1 MDKVDL
7 PTGNASPFFNPGAY
21 SGIRPEAQKTRDKN
35 VKGAKKV
42 KFTELLAGREAEGA
56 KELEALDVSPSEE
69 ALQKLLDDV
78 HSAGDA
84 LKERP
89 MDEEIRRYKQA
100 VRGFLH
106 YVVKNGF
113 DTKEQASGVN
123 IMKRKVHTLVQVVD
137 QKLEQLASAVLSGQS
152 SQLDLLARLEEIN
165 GLLVD
170 LLE

>member
-7 PTGNASPFFNPGAY
+7 PTGNAAPFFNPGAY
-21 SGIRPEAQKTRDKN
+21 SGVRAETQRTKDKN
-35 VKGAKKV
+35 VKKV
-42 KFTELLAGREAEGA
+42 KFTDLLETREAEKAEELGA
-56 KELEALDVSPSEE
+56 LQDFPPSDE

-89 MDEEIRRYKQA
+89 MEEEIKRYKQA

-106 YVVKNGF
+106 YVVQNGF
-113 DTKEQASGVN
+113 EAKQQVSGVN
-123 IMKRKVHTLVQVVD
+123 IMKRKVHTVVQVVD
-137 QKLEQLASAVLSGQS
+137 AKLEQLASAVLSGQS

>member
-21 SGIRPEAQKTRDKN
+21 SGIRPETRKTKDKD
-35 VKGAKKV
+35 VRGAKKI

-56 KELEALDVSPSEE
+56 KELEAPDISPSEE

-84 LKERP
+84 LKARP
-89 MDEEIRRYKQA
+89 LAEEIKQYKHA
-100 VRGFLH
+100 VRDFLH

-123 IMKRKVHTLVQVVD
+123 IMKRKVHTIIQVVD
-137 QKLEQLASAVLSGQS
+137 QKLEQLASAVLSGQR

>member
-1 MDKVDL
+1 
-7 PTGNASPFFNPGAY
+7 
-21 SGIRPEAQKTRDKN
+21 
-35 VKGAKKV
+35 
-42 KFTELLAGREAEGA
+42 
-56 KELEALDVSPSEE
+56 
-69 ALQKLLDDV
+69 
-78 HSAGDA
+78 
-84 LKERP
+84 
-89 MDEEIRRYKQA
+89 MDEEIRHYKQA

-137 QKLEQLASAVLSGQS
+137 HKLEQLAAAVLSGQS

>member
-21 SGIRPEAQKTRDKN
+21 TGVRAETRKTRDKS
-35 VKGAKKV
+35 VRDAKKV
-42 KFTELLAGREAEGA
+42 KFTELLEAREAEQAGEPA
-56 KELEALDVSPSEE
+56 ALDTTLSEE
-69 ALQKLLDDV
+69 TLQKLLDNV

-84 LKERP
+84 LKARP
-89 MDEEIRRYKQA
+89 LEEEIKRYKQA

-113 DTKEQASGVN
+113 EVTERQSGVN
-123 IMKRKVHTLVQVVD
+123 IMKRKVHTIIQVVD
-137 QKLEQLASAVLSGQS
+137 QKLEALASAVLSGQS
-152 SQLDLLARLEEIN
+152 PQLDLLARLEEIN